1 MELNVKERI
10 ILGSILPQRG
20 NFATYRMVQDLLMK
34 FGLKAEEIKEIELQ
48 ELEGG
53 NLHWNKDII
62 KDFEFKDAEVDLIK
76 KHLKELDDKESL
88 NYADHISLY
97 EKFVKE

>member
-10 ILGSILPQRG
+10 IISSLVPQKG
-20 NFATYRMVQDLLMK
+20 NYATYKMFQDLLMK
-34 FGLKAEEIKEIELQ
+34 IGLNADEVKTINLREEANGSLRWENDFTKE
-48 ELEGG
+48 
-53 NLHWNKDII
+53 
-62 KDFEFKDAEVDLIK
+62 FEFKDAEVDLIK

-88 NYADHISLY
+88 NYVDHISLY